1 MKKYLL
7 LMLLAFVVAGG
18 YAQKGRQAVGVQTGI
33 MGFVDYEAGGGAE
46 LLYQYSFA
54 DAWRVETALGG
65 YGGEDVFMV
74 GNTSELQFLIG
85 KRRIRPMIF
94 AGFNLG
100 YGEFH
105 DYYNYTEDY
114 CESGF
119 IFGGFGGIGFDCRLS
134 YSWSL
139 MGKFFVGGATT
150 IEDAY
155 FGGKVGVTYN
165 F

>member
-33 MGFVDYEAGGGAE
+33 MGFLDYYEACGGAE

-54 DAWRVETALGG
+54 DAWRVEAALGG
-65 YGGEDVFMV
+65 YRSEDARMV

-85 KRRIRPMIF
+85 KRRIRPMIL
-94 AGFNLG
+94 AGINLG
-100 YGEFH
+100 YSEFH
-105 DYYNYTEDY
+105 DYDYTYDY
-114 CESGF
+114 GESGF
-119 IFGGFGGIGFDCRLS
+119 NFGGFGGIGFDCRLS

-139 MGKFFVGGATT
+139 MGKFFVGGAMVCG
-150 IEDAY
+150 EGY
-155 FGGKVGVTYN
+155 LGGKIGVTYN